1 MTGYGQTDGLWNLK
15 SEGENKGFVFY
26 LLSLVSLDQTLTRL
40 FSFFIPFAA
49 KRIFFL
55 TYVCNTLLSCVH
67 ESMREDHHSRIYAWN
82 HHSRYAKL
90 PLFVGCELVNMLGLN
105 SPAQWILSCKA
116 CHLYM
121 LISSSMLWKTISSVL
136 SFRFLAILWDDISRG
151 HLTENVWILH
161 VRGSLIR
168 LSHKIN
174 FCSSR

>member
-67 ESMREDHHSRIYAWN
+67 ESMREDHHSR
-82 HHSRYAKL
+82 YAKL

-105 SPAQWILSCKA
+105 SLAQ
-116 CHLYM
+116 
-121 LISSSMLWKTISSVL
+121 
-136 SFRFLAILWDDISRG
+136 
-151 HLTENVWILH
+151 
-161 VRGSLIR
+161 
-168 LSHKIN
+168 
-174 FCSSR
+174 